1 MEVIKYK
8 PYRIKHN
15 VHHRT
20 KRERGDREEKER
32 EGGERERSKVSICVV
47 MFMHKIVYNAFHN
60 QNQTT
65 SRSDNY

>member
-32 EGGERERSKVSICVV
+32 EGGREREIKSEHLCCDV
-47 MFMHKIVYNAFHN
+47 HA
-60 QNQTT
+60 
-65 SRSDNY
+65 